1 MKKKIN
7 KFLFM
12 FLLLMPIV
20 VFLSIGFF
28 SFGAI
33 STALAAT
40 SEPSDDLYVSDPYVV
55 AGGAFNIGNN
65 STFTMTTGTISG
77 FSASS
82 FGGGVYVNLGGT
94 FNMSGGSIYGN
105 TATKGGSQIYNGGT
119 FTMTGGTIGK
129 NGTTTSESGI

>member
-1 MKKKIN
+1 MKMIKNRKFS
-7 KFLFM
+7 KFLVSI
-12 FLLLMPIV
+12 FLPVV

-33 STALAAT
+33 STVLAMP
-40 SEPSDDLYVSDPYVV
+40 EPESPKVTD
-55 AGGAFNIGNN
+55 GGAFYIGKN

-77 FSASS
+77 FSTNT
-82 FGGGVYVNLGGT
+82 FGGGVYVASGGT

-105 TATKGGSQIYNGGT
+105 TAAIDGSQICNYGT

-129 NGTTTSESGI
+129 KWDNGF